1 MQAHKETTLQSQHAA
16 KSTPPDLAE
25 CQILEGVQVVSAVV
39 EVQVGPADPV
49 HEPTEDVVANVEEG
63 REAERELATALRTQ
77 LADDVLVQQLQR
89 A

>member
-1 MQAHKETTLQSQHAA
+1 
-16 KSTPPDLAE
+16 
-25 CQILEGVQVVSAVV
+25 VV

-49 HEPTEDVVANVEEG
+49 HDAAEHVVAHVEEG
-63 REAERELATALRTQ
+63 REAERELAATLRTQ